1 MEASWAGKTCLRPMP
16 SCRGCVSHRN
26 NTLEATMR
34 TKLNHSLLL
43 AGRILSKVGIA
54 LACILALFPANVSF
68 AQAVSSAKMHGTVTD
83 NTGAVVS
90 GASVVAT
97 QTAS

>member
-1 MEASWAGKTCLRPMP
+1 MK
-16 SCRGCVSHRN
+16 
-26 NTLEATMR
+26 
-34 TKLNHSLLL
+34 TKLNHSLLH
-43 AGRILSKVGIA
+43 AGQILSKAGIA
-54 LACILALFPANVSF
+54 LACSLALLPTHVMF

-97 QTAS
+97 QTASGATATAIIRRPA

>member
-1 MEASWAGKTCLRPMP
+1 MK
-16 SCRGCVSHRN
+16 
-26 NTLEATMR
+26 
-34 TKLNHSLLL
+34 TKLNHSLLH
-43 AGRILSKVGIA
+43 AGRILSKAGIA
-54 LACILALFPANVSF
+54 LACSLALLPAHVMF

-97 QTAS
+97 QTASGATATQHA

>member
-1 MEASWAGKTCLRPMP
+1 MK
-16 SCRGCVSHRN
+16 
-26 NTLEATMR
+26 
-34 TKLNHSLLL
+34 TKLNHSLLPT
-43 AGRILSKVGIA
+43 GRILSKAGIA
-54 LACILALFPANVSF
+54 LACLLALFPAHVTF

-97 QTAS
+97 QIASGATATAITTDTGSYVLSDLPVGAYRV